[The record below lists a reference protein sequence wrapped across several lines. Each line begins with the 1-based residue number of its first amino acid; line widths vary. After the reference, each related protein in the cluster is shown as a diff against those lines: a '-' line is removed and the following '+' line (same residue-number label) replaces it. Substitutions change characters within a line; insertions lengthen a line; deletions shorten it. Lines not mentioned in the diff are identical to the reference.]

1 MEFSPHDSMASPPS
15 PTGSSGNSMVNIIY
29 ILYLIGFFIPGT
41 SAMGIILAYINR
53 DSSTQPYTSHFQFQ
67 ITLFLK
73 GLLYAIAGL
82 VLYLCSIAIA
92 ALTGGAGIILLA
104 FPALLMLWWAAWTI
118 YSIIRGMS
126 ALNRNLP
133 IS

>member
-1 MEFSPHDSMASPPS
+1 MGFDRHDSMVSSPS
-15 PTGSSGNSMVNIIY
+15 PIGSNGNSMVNIVY

-53 DSSTQPYTSHFQFQ
+53 DSSTEPYTSHFRFQ

-73 GLLYAIAGL
+73 GLLYAVAGL
-82 VLYLCSIAIA
+82 VLYLFSIAMA
-92 ALTGGAGIILLA
+92 ALTGGIGVILLV
-104 FPALLMLWWAAWTI
+104 FPVLLMLWWAAWTI